1 MSIKLQTSDNEIVQI
16 DKKLAD
22 KSETISNSAKTSSN
36 TPDSAIPVDMTAATL
51 RMVIQWLKYHQK
63 DPVPKEG
70 EEVHLETVPEWDQEF
85 LSGEMDT
92 TLELLIAADHLK
104 IRGLVAVCAKT
115 VADNMKGKSPEQIRT
130 LFNIPNDLEK
140 GQPKGDQNSAS
151 KPKAS
156 KSASTNSVTPTAT
169 STGNS
174 VASSPDVS
182 ASTANVSQTS
192 KEGKKINK

>member
-36 TPDSAIPVDMTAATL
+36 GAIPVEMTAATL

-63 DPVPKEG
+63 DPVQKED
-70 EEVHLETVPEWDQEF
+70 EEAHLETVPEWDQEF

-92 TLELLIAADHLK
+92 TLELLIAADQLK

-140 GQPKGDQNSAS
+140 GQPKGDQNGAS

-156 KSASTNSVTPTAT
+156 KSASTNSVTPAAT

-182 ASTANVSQTS
+182 ASTANVSQAS